1 MKNKL
6 LIFGYGY
13 VAKGLCE
20 KLQDFEIIST
30 SRSGIISNLCKIVG
44 FKAEDIKK
52 ELDTITHI
60 ISTIPPDQILGDPV
74 LYAFKDLVKN
84 APCLKYICYLSATSV
99 YGNHNRD
106 WVGENS
112 ILNIESQRA
121 RIRRN
126 AELEWIN
133 LGESINIPTIIMRI
147 SGIYGPGRNILDKI
161 KDGSVQYIFKEG
173 QIFSRIH
180 IDDIISAIAFSLQKD
195 TDSNIYNL
203 SDNLPSPQHEVIQY
217 AAKLLNIE
225 LPKPVH
231 FEKADLSTMIREFYT
246 SSKKV
251 SNKKIKE
258 QLGLKLKYPSY
269 KEGLKSL
276 FLGVMR

>member
-13 VAKGLCE
+13 VAKALYGNL
-20 KLQDFEIIST
+20 KNFKIIST
-30 SRSGIISNLCKIVG
+30 SRNTGNYKLSSIID
-44 FKAEDIKK
+44 FEYETIKK
-52 ELDTITHI
+52 ELHNTTHI
-60 ISTIPPDQILGDPV
+60 ISTIPPDESFGDPV
-74 LYAFKDLVKN
+74 LYEFTDLIKN